1 MPDQPEGESKKVK
14 VEEAVESPIERRRRL
29 WRENAKRR
37 RERKA
42 LQIKQE
48 VDTDANDM
56 NMEEEQ
62 ANPDG
67 ETEDDD
73 NKEEASQA
81 TAVNNALEEVETSM
95 TKLERKRALKAAWQ
109 RRRRAEKKRLA
120 EMGAEVDNNLEVR
133 EGGEEQSD
141 IATENIEEDEKL
153 EEDEVDEEEKNEE
166 AAEEHEEEH
175 AGVEKEEHLIEEENL
190 VDEEPQLVMDMGE
203 EEEDDVEE
211 EEKVGRD
218 VELVDVEEEEAI
230 SAKENS
236 IFYQNLVDKEN
247 LREDDIS
254 DDDNEKVS
262 EAEEEISDNENEP
275 YKNLI
280 DSYLSKEQGDLQNA
294 DGNEEFES
302 KSVEE
307 SIENIQSFLEDEEDS
322 ALEVYPEDDD
332 DEVPE
337 EAKDQ
342 GVEEEDL
349 GEEEEDQVPE
359 EERVSVS
366 VEAHNDMISVFQK
379 NPVSETAADL
389 LMLKEKHGLVTREI
403 NWWFIRVREMT
414 RALDLEEEQLPEFFD
429 KFNQKHTR
437 DGVVSF

>member
-73 NKEEASQA
+73 NKEEASEA
-81 TAVNNALEEVETSM
+81 MVGINALEEVETSM

-120 EMGAEVDNNLEVR
+120 EMVVEVDNNLEVR

-153 EEDEVDEEEKNEE
+153 EEDEVDKE
-166 AAEEHEEEH
+166 AAKEKEEEH
-175 AGVEKEEHLIEEENL
+175 SGVEEEEDSIEEENL

-203 EEEDDVEE
+203 EEEDDDEE

-247 LREDDIS
+247 RREDDIS

-280 DSYLSKEQGDLQNA
+280 DSYLSKEQGEHQNA
-294 DGNEEFES
+294 DGNEELES

-307 SIENIQSFLEDEEDS
+307 SIENIQSFLEDGEDS

>member
-29 WRENAKRR
+29 WRENAKKR

-73 NKEEASQA
+73 NKEEASEA
-81 TAVNNALEEVETSM
+81 MVGINALEEVETSM

-120 EMGAEVDNNLEVR
+120 EMVVEVDNNLEVR

-153 EEDEVDEEEKNEE
+153 EEDEVDKE
-166 AAEEHEEEH
+166 AAKEKEEEH
-175 AGVEKEEHLIEEENL
+175 SGVEEEEDSIEEENL

-203 EEEDDVEE
+203 EEEDDDEE

-247 LREDDIS
+247 RREDDIS

-280 DSYLSKEQGDLQNA
+280 DSYLSKEQGEHQNA
-294 DGNEEFES
+294 DGNEELES

-307 SIENIQSFLEDEEDS
+307 SIENIQSFLEDGEDS

>member
-1 MPDQPEGESKKVK
+1 
-14 VEEAVESPIERRRRL
+14 
-29 WRENAKRR
+29 
-37 RERKA
+37 
-42 LQIKQE
+42 
-48 VDTDANDM
+48 
-56 NMEEEQ
+56 
-62 ANPDG
+62 
-67 ETEDDD
+67 
-73 NKEEASQA
+73 
-81 TAVNNALEEVETSM
+81 
-95 TKLERKRALKAAWQ
+95 
-109 RRRRAEKKRLA
+109 
-120 EMGAEVDNNLEVR
+120 
-133 EGGEEQSD
+133 
-141 IATENIEEDEKL
+141 
-153 EEDEVDEEEKNEE
+153 
-166 AAEEHEEEH
+166 
-175 AGVEKEEHLIEEENL
+175 
-190 VDEEPQLVMDMGE
+190 MDMGE
-203 EEEDDVEE
+203 EEDDDVEE
-211 EEKVGRD
+211 RKEVGRD

-247 LREDDIS
+247 RREDDIS

-280 DSYLSKEQGDLQNA
+280 DSYLSKEQGEQQSA
-294 DGNEEFES
+294 DENEELES

-322 ALEVYPEDDD
+322 ALEVYPDDDD

-342 GVEEEDL
+342 GVEEEDS
-349 GEEEEDQVPE
+349 GEEEEVSEDQIPE